1 MKILNFDKAA
11 TTTLTPRVKK
21 AMKQALKYEGNPSV
35 NCIEGNKARDIIES
49 SRATIAKIL
58 NTSEDNIFFTSGGT
72 EGNNQAL
79 MSMAIEG
86 IKQNKKHIIV
96 SAIEHHAVLEMA
108 EWLSEYMGFTISYV
122 QPSKNCNFG
131 WGAIDVEQIK
141 SLITPQTIGVSVM
154 CVNNETGIINDIT
167 WIAKMCSNHNL
178 LLHVDAVQSISAD
191 GRRSSFVRLQS
202 LLSTDD
208 AAWAAQQED
217 CQKEK
222 RNRILPPSRRM
233 PHNLRTENS
242 KKNAADYGA
251 DERSSPANDSGN
263 NSQHDRR
270 HADVRIKTQIV
281 CIEDAG
287 GSTEKSRYAKS
298 KCAQVISI
306 IAKEFHLHGIVGKPS
321 ETQPKSRVSQPGKEY
336 RHKSNRHKQC
346 RNLRVS
352 HHKLTD
358 APHTAYASLE
368 HLRVVAP
375 YQCNNLN
382 KNHVDPKTRNH
393 VCAH

>member
-1 MKILNFDKAA
+1 MKMLNFDKAA

-131 WGAIDVEQIK
+131 WGVIDVEQIK
-141 SLITPQTIGVSVM
+141 SLITPQTIGASVM

-191 GRRSSFVRLQS
+191 GLFKIFN
-202 LLSTDD
+202 LSDITYLTVSAHKFHGPKGVGFIYTNNPDILHPYLHGG
-208 AAWAAQQED
+208 QQEYG
-217 CQKEK
+217 K
-222 RNRILPPSRRM
+222 RAG
-233 PHNLRTENS
+233 TEN
-242 KKNAADYGA
+242 
-251 DERSSPANDSGN
+251 
-263 NSQHDRR
+263 
-270 HADVRIKTQIV
+270 
-281 CIEDAG
+281 
-287 GSTEKSRYAKS
+287 
-298 KCAQVISI
+298 
-306 IAKEFHLHGIVGKPS
+306 LLGIVGMTEAFQEVRDNLFKSTVNYVIANHYLTQELQTIPEITINFTDYHRTPAIISCFIKGVDATTIQMELANKGICVSTGSACTTNDMAPS
-321 ETQPKSRVSQPGKEY
+321 HVLTSMGFTPEEANHIIRLSIDKYTTT
-336 RHKSNRHKQC
+336 KQID
-346 RNLRVS
+346 
-352 HHKLTD
+352 KLITE
-358 APHTAYASLE
+358 LK
-368 HLRVVAP
+368 LII
-375 YQCNNLN
+375 
-382 KNHVDPKTRNH
+382 KTYKK
-393 VCAH
+393 

>member
-35 NCIEGNKARDIIES
+35 NCIEGNKARDIIDS

-96 SAIEHHAVLEMA
+96 SAIEHHAVLKMA

-122 QPSKNCNFG
+122 QPSKNFQFG
-131 WGAIDVEQIK
+131 WGAIDAEQIK

-167 WIAKMCSNHNL
+167 WIAKMCSHHNL

-191 GRRSSFVRLQS
+191 GLFKIFN
-202 LLSTDD
+202 LSDIAYLTVSAHKFHGPKGVGFIYTNNPDILHPYLHGG
-208 AAWAAQQED
+208 QQEYG
-217 CQKEK
+217 K
-222 RNRILPPSRRM
+222 RAG
-233 PHNLRTENS
+233 TEN
-242 KKNAADYGA
+242 
-251 DERSSPANDSGN
+251 
-263 NSQHDRR
+263 
-270 HADVRIKTQIV
+270 
-281 CIEDAG
+281 
-287 GSTEKSRYAKS
+287 
-298 KCAQVISI
+298 
-306 IAKEFHLHGIVGKPS
+306 LLGIVGMTEAFREVRDDLFKSTVNYVIANHYLTQELQTIPEITINFTDYHRTPAIISCFIKGVDATTIQMELANKGICVSTGSACTTNDLAPS
-321 ETQPKSRVSQPGKEY
+321 HVLTSMGFTPEEANHIIRLSIDKYTTT
-336 RHKSNRHKQC
+336 KQID
-346 RNLRVS
+346 
-352 HHKLTD
+352 KLI
-358 APHTAYASLE
+358 AELK
-368 HLRVVAP
+368 LII
-375 YQCNNLN
+375 
-382 KNHVDPKTRNH
+382 KTYKK
-393 VCAH
+393 